1 MSNVFEILAEMKAI
15 GLKLVLVGNPNVGK
29 SSVINLLTGS
39 QFFASNYPGT
49 STEIEKAVLK
59 INQVEFAF
67 YDTLGVYSLY
77 TDREEATLTRT
88 LLEEQN
94 YDLIINIVD
103 ASNLERNLVLT
114 YELLERGYPLLV
126 LLNQVDR
133 TRELGIQID
142 VAELARILQRPVIA
156 FSATNNEGVSEFR
169 QFLEELGK
177 KPDAG
182 REKEFTRQ
190 GLPRIVL
197 MEDTSC
203 SGNCGSCSTSR
214 ESCSIDLDLQLAEKA
229 RKTSQAVSTFKT
241 PAKHSLIND
250 VQFFIDRP
258 YVGTISLLLLAYL
271 ALVVLTKF
279 ISFSEG
285 PISQLLEPLSNM
297 LHNWILAIMPAGF
310 LTTVLA
316 KAIPEGLVIPFTIIM
331 PAMLMVSLLMAVLE
345 DTGLLPRYSVAME
358 RFGQLFGVS
367 GQAVIPL
374 SLGFGCRT
382 PAVMATRIL
391 PNDAQRFIVITLL
404 SIVIPCAATV
414 GVIVMISAKFEA
426 SLTVIVLTMLVVMT
440 LLGLL
445 LSRLSPREE
454 AFIYE
459 LPPLRVPRR
468 KNVWSKIKLRFAG
481 FFTEVLPLLLVMSI
495 AIRALIESH
504 LLEIFNSMD
513 ALTKVIFGIPA
524 EAFVAVLITIFQ
536 RYLAP
541 LVLLNLDLSARE
553 ATIALSMIALSL
565 PCLPV
570 MVVTVREMG
579 FSSLTKIL
587 LMGFITSALVGISLN
602 LILPF

>member
-1 MSNVFEILAEMKAI
+1 MK
-15 GLKLVLVGNPNVGK
+15 LLLLGNPNVGK
-29 SSVINLLTGS
+29 SSVINTLTGS
-39 QFFASNYPGT
+39 KFFASNYPGT
-49 STEIEKAVLK
+49 STEIEKAQMM
-59 INQVEFAF
+59 INEDEFEF
-67 YDTLGVYSLY
+67 YDTLGIYSLY
-77 TDREEATLTRT
+77 SEREEAAVIRG
-88 LLEEQN
+88 LLEEKS

-103 ASNLERNLVLT
+103 ATNLSRNLVLT

-133 TRELGIQID
+133 ARELGIQIN
-142 VAELARILQRPVIA
+142 VPELARILQSSVIA
-156 FSATNNEGVSEFR
+156 FSATNNEGINEFR
-169 QFLEELGK
+169 QYLEELS
-177 KPDAG
+177 
-182 REKEFTRQ
+182 REKKSEKRKDHVKPEPQ
-190 GLPRIVL
+190 RIVL
-197 MEDTSC
+197 MEETGC
-203 SGNCGSCSTSR
+203 SGNCGSCSIAR
-214 ESCSIDLDLQLAEKA
+214 ETCSIDIDMQLAEKA
-229 RKTSQAVSTFKT
+229 RKTATAVS
-241 PAKHSLIND
+241 SLAAPSTRNWLNRL
-250 VQFFIDRP
+250 QNFIDRP
-258 YVGTISLLLLAYL
+258 YIGTFALLLLAYL
-271 ALVVLTKF
+271 GLVLLTKF

-285 PISQLLEPLSNM
+285 PISALLEPLSEV
-297 LHNWILAIMPAGF
+297 LHNWILSIMPASF

-331 PAMLMVSLLMAVLE
+331 PAMLMVSLLMAILE

-358 RFGQLFGVS
+358 RFGQLFGLS

-414 GVIVMISAKFEA
+414 GVIVMISAKFQA
-426 SLTVIVLTMLVVMT
+426 SLAVIVLTMLVVMT
-440 LLGLL
+440 ILGLL

-459 LPPLRVPRR
+459 LPPLRVPAG
-468 KNVWSKIKLRFAG
+468 KNVWSKIKLRFSG

-504 LLEIFNSMD
+504 LLEIFNAMESF
-513 ALTKVIFGIPA
+513 TKMIFGIPA

-570 MVVTVREMG
+570 MVVTVRELG
-579 FSSLTKIL
+579 FGSLVKIL
-587 LMGFITSALVGISLN
+587 LMGFATSAFVGIALN
-602 LILPF
+602 IILPL